1 MMGDEVILNAASF
14 KLFGYLNLASLHV
27 IS

>member
-1 MMGDEVILNAASF
+1 MGDEVILNAASF